1 MIFPEKGKDWKK
13 RSKAYEEVLLKQV
26 KKTCRHTEN
35 HGRAMEI
42 ATMIRSAAV
51 FRNSNAALSTE
62 SNVFVFITPERDYIL
77 ENCRC
82 TNLNK
87 VFEKF

>member
-1 MIFPEKGKDWKK
+1 
-13 RSKAYEEVLLKQV
+13 
-26 KKTCRHTEN
+26 
-35 HGRAMEI
+35 MEI

-87 VFEKF
+87 VFEKFWLSIKKFYPTAPQKLITKNKKKELKK